1 MFYRLGLFLL
11 VEPQQRKNRLYKKR
25 IPWYNNKMDT
35 EQKTTTIDMVNGL
48 TEIADYMN
56 DEELTTALTFIAK
69 VILKP
74 DIPLN
79 VAQVE
84 IVRLQAIAAKMSFK
98 ATWLTNVDKGDRA
111 KKNIYYTA
119 AESINNLVSALKYI
133 TR

>member
-1 MFYRLGLFLL
+1 M
-11 VEPQQRKNRLYKKR
+11 EQQ
-25 IPWYNNKMDT
+25 
-35 EQKTTTIDMVNGL
+35 QTTIEMVNGL
-48 TEIADYMN
+48 SEIADYMQ

-79 VAQVE
+79 VATVE
-84 IVRLQAIAAKMSFK
+84 IVRLQAIAAKMSFR
-98 ATWLTNVDKGDRA
+98 ATWMANVDKNDRA
-111 KKNIYYTA
+111 KKNIYFTA

>member
-1 MFYRLGLFLL
+1 M
-11 VEPQQRKNRLYKKR
+11 EQQQNTLEM
-25 IPWYNNKMDT
+25 I
-35 EQKTTTIDMVNGL
+35 NGL
-48 TEIADYMN
+48 AEIADYMN

-69 VILKP
+69 LIIKP
-74 DIPLN
+74 DVPLN
-79 VAQVE
+79 VATVE

-98 ATWLTNVDKGDRA
+98 ATWLTNVEKGDRA

>member
-1 MFYRLGLFLL
+1 M
-11 VEPQQRKNRLYKKR
+11 EEN
-25 IPWYNNKMDT
+25 
-35 EQKTTTIDMVNGL
+35 KTTLDMVNGL
-48 TEIADYMN
+48 VEIADYME

-79 VAQVE
+79 VATIE
-84 IVRLQAIAAKMSFK
+84 IVRLQAIAAKMAFK
-98 ATWLTNVDKGDRA
+98 ATWMANVDKSDRG
-111 KKNIYYTA
+111 KKNLYYTA